1 MSFSPLGRL
10 AHPRSRRPRC
20 VAVASS
26 DLFEKKIPLFFLFF
40 SLFFSFL
47 LSSFFLFFS
56 LFFFHFYLVNI
67 FSLPAVSLP
76 FRFMEVS
83 IEDVV
88 EEVMTSQVFGE

>member
-26 DLFEKKIPLFFLFF
+26 DLFEEKILLFFFFFLFPSFFFF
-40 SLFFSFL
+40 SLFL
-47 LSSFFLFFS
+47 SFFL
-56 LFFFHFYLVNI
+56 HFYLVNI